1 MKNMLLI
8 LQVLKNKK
16 NFFSPYRCRFLDGDD
31 YIFLQIRNKHSTHT
45 HTHTAASYINERN
58 KISLPRVWQGKYYQ
72 YGNIL
77 QQAQRRVCLMF
88 KTERVESQCHL
99 QKWNAKNFH
108 QAKSIT
114 ASVTRRQKENVEK
127 KKRVL
132 TPGNIYSAEVKA
144 TTRERNEKEKI
155 KLCFASLVCVCLL
168 QVTAH
173 GASTQKNTFAL
184 HVVVLNFIFP
194 YAWVV
199 RRWLSK
205 KTIKKKDWR
214 NTSLIFIC
222 DQGLWRTGAGTQLS
236 CDCVSL
242 SRWVCVYA
250 MPMNSLFG
258 CQLLWWRWLQRSLLP
273 AAVEP
278 WHGERARDSAAC
290 VRRRVYEVKNG
301 PSSSSSQYSPPLS
314 TLQHLV
320 LPCLGFIGEL
330 EC

>member
-16 NFFSPYRCRFLDGDD
+16 KFFSPYRCRFLDGDD

-155 KLCFASLVCVCLL
+155 KLCFASLVCVCACCRS
-168 QVTAH
+168 QHMAQAH
-173 GASTQKNTFAL
+173 
-184 HVVVLNFIFP
+184 
-194 YAWVV
+194 
-199 RRWLSK
+199 K
-205 KTIKKKDWR
+205 KI
-214 NTSLIFIC
+214 
-222 DQGLWRTGAGTQLS
+222 
-236 CDCVSL
+236 L
-242 SRWVCVYA
+242 SRY
-250 MPMNSLFG
+250 MLLFWILYFRMREWCG
-258 CQLLWWRWLQRSLLP
+258 GGW
-273 AAVEP
+273 
-278 WHGERARDSAAC
+278 AR
-290 VRRRVYEVKNG
+290 K
-301 PSSSSSQYSPPLS
+301 Q
-314 TLQHLV
+314 
-320 LPCLGFIGEL
+320 
-330 EC
+330 